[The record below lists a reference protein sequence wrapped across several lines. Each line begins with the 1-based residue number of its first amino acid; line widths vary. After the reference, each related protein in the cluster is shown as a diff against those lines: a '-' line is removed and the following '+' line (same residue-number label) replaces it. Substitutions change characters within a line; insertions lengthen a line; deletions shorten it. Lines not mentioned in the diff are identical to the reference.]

1 MRSRGAF
8 VMVAFVLAF
17 AATAAT
23 CSGNDDPTVQPTGSV
38 AASTPT
44 TPSATPGSTIEPS
57 MGFGN
62 IDHLVFVVQ
71 ENRSFDHY
79 FGTFPG
85 ADGIPRDDDG
95 SFDVCVP
102 DPFAGGVCR
111 TPYHDT
117 NLYDAGGPHNSNAS
131 RIDVNGGRMDG
142 YIQALS
148 SIGNSCLHDPTKFP
162 CPRTHP
168 GPGGTPDVMGYHTA
182 KEIPN
187 YWAYARH

>member
-1 MRSRGAF
+1 M
-8 VMVAFVLAF
+8 
-17 AATAAT
+17 
-23 CSGNDDPTVQPTGSV
+23 QPTGSV

-44 TPSATPGSTIEPS
+44 TPSATQGSTIDPS

-85 ADGIPRDDDG
+85 ADGIPRNDDG

-117 NLYDAGGPHNSNAS
+117 NLYDAGGPHNSQRLA
-131 RIDVNGGRMDG
+131 
-142 YIQALS
+142 
-148 SIGNSCLHDPTKFP
+148 
-162 CPRTHP
+162 
-168 GPGGTPDVMGYHTA
+168 
-182 KEIPN
+182 
-187 YWAYARH
+187 

>member
-1 MRSRGAF
+1 MRSRGVF
-8 VMVAFVLAF
+8 VVVALVLAF

-23 CSGNDDPTVQPTGSV
+23 CSSNDDPTVQPTGSV

-44 TPSATPGSTIEPS
+44 TPSATQGSTIDPS

-62 IDHLVFVVQ
+62 IDHLVFMVQ

-85 ADGIPRDDDG
+85 ADGIPRNDDG

-117 NLYDAGGPHNSNAS
+117 NLYDAGGPHNSHA
-131 RIDVNGGRMDG
+131 
-142 YIQALS
+142 
-148 SIGNSCLHDPTKFP
+148 P
-162 CPRTHP
+162 
-168 GPGGTPDVMGYHTA
+168 
-182 KEIPN
+182 
-187 YWAYARH
+187 